1 MSEYTL
7 GCITAGGKVLLLVF
21 SSLGCCQTSYNAQDN
36 PFPCLAPVKKNPNVN
51 GVAVEKSRSS
61 LSLSV
66 SSFFPCLS
74 FIPTCPLQTDS
85 RALKKPQNAPFPHI
99 CYLLS
104 YR

>member
-1 MSEYTL
+1 MTD
-7 GCITAGGKVLLLVF
+7 GGKVLLLVF

-36 PFPCLAPVKKNPNVN
+36 PFPCPPPPVKKNPNVN

-61 LSLSV
+61 VSLSV
-66 SSFFPCLS
+66 SSFLPS
-74 FIPTCPLQTDS
+74 FLPVSLLFALVPTDRQQSTQ
-85 RALKKPQNAPFPHI
+85 KPQNAPFPHI